1 MVLLSLAPLEEAAV
15 RLVKPHPP
23 RADGSTDAALEAL
36 IKEARRRAHRRRL
49 LYGAIGLVVASAA
62 LLGYFG
68 FDRGGGLTPT
78 ANEPTPPPP
87 RPRGIFADVA
97 GWIVFSNDRVNQGA
111 VGIWAVDPTRPNDL
125 EARIQ
130 LSDRP
135 GEPLAWSSDGSKLLI
150 ERHREGPR
158 AAPGWTGLFVL
169 NADGTET
176 RVVTNNPKLGD
187 GVLGWI
193 GGGSFSPDGSQVVFT
208 AGGRDFSQSSAES
221 VGGIYTVD
229 ADGGIPRLVLAAR
242 SPSSVSNPAFSPD
255 GTQIAYLEA
264 LGETSVSLRVVNA
277 DGTGVRVLH
286 DVCGPFFASSGPA
299 WSPDGTH
306 IAYGC
311 QGSLWVVN
319 ADGSGVTKMPFR
331 GHSPY
336 WSPDGSRIALVT
348 SGVLAIADADG
359 TNIQLFGAA
368 RAGPWNPLPL
378 VMPGESVEGQAH
390 EPTPPPLMPRGIF
403 ADVAGW
409 IVFSNDRVNQGP
421 LGIWAID
428 PMRPNDLEARI
439 QLSDRPEE
447 ALAWSSDGSRLL
459 VGRGR
464 GQQGPAPSWKRL
476 LLLRP
481 DATETEVARC
491 TIVGSKPLGCISGGS
506 FSPDGS
512 QVVFAA
518 YDGIYTVDADPGDP
532 TPRLVLAARS
542 RTDVFNPAFSPD
554 GTQIAYADLPHAD
567 FPGDKE
573 LSIRV
578 VNADGSGVRVFVDNV
593 CGVYPRVGG
602 PAWSPDATHIAFSC
616 GVEPGVWVIGADGS
630 GVTQVIPNATN
641 PHWSPD
647 GSRIAFRAAS
657 GVLGIADAD
666 GTNVQKFGAA
676 RAGPWNPLP

>member
-1 MVLLSLAPLEEAAV
+1 V

-36 IKEARRRAHRRRL
+36 IKEARRRARRRRL
-49 LYGAIGLVVASAA
+49 LYAAVGLVAASAA

-150 ERHREGPR
+150 ERQRDGPR
-158 AAPGWTGLFVL
+158 AAPGSTGLFVL
-169 NADGTET
+169 DADGFET
-176 RVVTNNPKLGD
+176 RVVTDNPKLGD

-208 AGGRDFSQSSAES
+208 GGRRHFSQSSAEW
-221 VGGIYTVD
+221 VDGIYTVD
-229 ADGGIPRLVLAAR
+229 AGGGIPRLVLAAR
-242 SPSSVSNPAFSPD
+242 SPSSMSNPAFSPD
-255 GTQIAYLEA
+255 GTQIAYLEP
-264 LGETSVSLRVVNA
+264 LGQASVSLRVVNA

-331 GHSPY
+331 GHNPY

-359 TNIQLFGAA
+359 TNIQKFGAA

-378 VMPGESVEGQAH
+378 AIPGESVEGQANQ
-390 EPTPPPLMPRGIF
+390 PTSPPPVPGGIF

-409 IVFSNDRVNQGP
+409 IVFSNDRVNQGAV
-421 LGIWAID
+421 GIWAVD
-428 PMRPNDLEARI
+428 PTRPNDLEARI

-464 GQQGPAPSWKRL
+464 AQRGPGPPWASL
-476 LLLRP
+476 LVLKP
-481 DATETEVARC
+481 DATETVVARC
-491 TIVGSKPLGCISGGS
+491 TMVVEGKRLGPPCVRGGS

-518 YDGIYTVDADPGDP
+518 YGGIYTADADDGGIA
-532 TPRLVLAARS
+532 TPRVLAARS

-554 GTQIAYADLPHAD
+554 GTQIAYADLPHAN

-573 LSIRV
+573 LSIRA
-578 VNADGSGVRVFVDNV
+578 VNTDGSGVRMLVDNV
-593 CGVYPRVGG
+593 CGVYPRLGG
-602 PAWSPDATHIAFSC
+602 PAWSPAGTHIAFSC
-616 GVEPGVWVIGADGS
+616 GVEPGIWVIGADGS
-630 GVTQVIPNATN
+630 GLTQVIPNATN
-641 PHWSPD
+641 PYWSPD

>member
-1 MVLLSLAPLEEAAV
+1 V

-23 RADGSTDAALEAL
+23 RADGPTDAALEAL

-62 LLGYFG
+62 LLVYFG

-135 GEPLAWSSDGSKLLI
+135 GTPLAWSSDGSKLLI
-150 ERHREGPR
+150 LRAQDRPGGFPGCPRCAGPS
-158 AAPGWTGLFVL
+158 WLTVVVL

-176 RVVTNNPKLGD
+176 RVVTNNPKVGGGPWLD
-187 GVLGWI
+187 RSQWI
-193 GGGSFSPDGSQVVFT
+193 HGGSFSPDGSQVVF
-208 AGGRDFSQSSAES
+208 AGSIERMD
-221 VGGIYTVD
+221 GIYTVD
-229 ADGGIPRLVLAAR
+229 ADGGTPRLVLASR
-242 SPSSVSNPAFSPD
+242 PHGHLLSSPAFSPD

-264 LGETSVSLRVVNA
+264 LGQASVSLRVVNA

-286 DVCGPFFASSGPA
+286 DVCGPFFALSGPA

-331 GHSPY
+331 GHNPY

-359 TNIQLFGAA
+359 TNIQKFGAA

-378 VMPGESVEGQAH
+378 AIPGESVEGQANQ
-390 EPTPPPLMPRGIF
+390 PTSPPPVPGGIF

-464 GQQGPAPSWKRL
+464 GQQGPAPSWASLFVLK
-476 LLLRP
+476 P
-481 DATETEVARC
+481 DATETVVARC
-491 TIVGSKPLGCISGGS
+491 TMVVEGKRLGPPCVRGGS

-518 YDGIYTVDADPGDP
+518 YGGIYTADADDGG
-532 TPRLVLAARS
+532 TMRRVLAARS
-542 RTDVFNPAFSPD
+542 RTEVFNPAFSSD
-554 GTQIAYADLPHAD
+554 GTQIAYADLPHAN

-578 VNADGSGVRVFVDNV
+578 VNADGTGVRVLVDNV
-593 CGVYPRVGG
+593 CGIYPRVGG
-602 PAWSPDATHIAFSC
+602 PAWSPAGTHIAFSC
-616 GVEPGVWVIGADGS
+616 GVEPGIWVIGADGS
-630 GVTQVIPNATN
+630 GLTQVIPNATD

-676 RAGPWNPLP
+676 RAGPWNPLS